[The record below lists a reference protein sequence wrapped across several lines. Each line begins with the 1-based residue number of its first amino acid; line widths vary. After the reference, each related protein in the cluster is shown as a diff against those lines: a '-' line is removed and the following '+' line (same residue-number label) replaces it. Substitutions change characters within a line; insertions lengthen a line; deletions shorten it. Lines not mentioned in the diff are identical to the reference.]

1 MSCAVASSVTRRKIF
16 INFFLLSPQRSTTER
31 DHTLV
36 HHKDFLKWLRSERR
50 AVKCCTSSKSA
61 LMQKNT
67 HCRRRA
73 KKSIPMQSTSLRTII
88 HYHWKKKRVI
98 SGMFHFFYSRF
109 HCSNAQVLH
118 EPAEACDSN
127 LVLCDMVMIKVFWMC
142 NVAQS

>member
-36 HHKDFLKWLRSERR
+36 HHKDFSKWLRSERR

-61 LMQKNT
+61 LMQKKNT

-73 KKSIPMQSTSLRTII
+73 KKAYPCNQHHSTQSYTITV
-88 HYHWKKKRVI
+88 KKASNFSNV
-98 SGMFHFFYSRF
+98 SFFFYSRF
-109 HCSNAQVLH
+109 HCANAQSYGA
-118 EPAEACDSN
+118 PADA
-127 LVLCDMVMIKVFWMC
+127 CDMVMIKVFWM
-142 NVAQS
+142 

>member
-16 INFFLLSPQRSTTER
+16 INFFLLSPQRCTTER

-73 KKSIPMQSTSLRTII
+73 KKAHPCNQHHSTQSYTITVKKASNVSNVSFFLFQISLRQRLIL
-88 HYHWKKKRVI
+88 WGSLNQQRLVI
-98 SGMFHFFYSRF
+98 QTRSF
-109 HCSNAQVLH
+109 VT
-118 EPAEACDSN
+118 
-127 LVLCDMVMIKVFWMC
+127 W
-142 NVAQS
+142 